1 MQIAMQPSNGL
12 HTFNS
17 LWVWHEKLT
26 TFKVLSTRLP
36 DSQKKKSPS
45 LTLIFQSGVDQQY
58 MTPRFALFSS
68 WKMLT
73 DHPGRSWL
81 FFFFFEELV
90 GHDLIWSYW
99 RSQKIFRYYTSYNE
113 IVLLSFLENYESAV
127 AVATCK
133 KNLSSHVVPSK
144 KRHRWVHFKLYIEL
158 NIITRPTR
166 FIGFFFF
173 FFLF

>member
-1 MQIAMQPSNGL
+1 MTREINYFSKSFFFFWL
-12 HTFNS
+12 I
-17 LWVWHEKLT
+17 L
-26 TFKVLSTRLP
+26 FKVFKYKSSSWFSL
-36 DSQKKKSPS
+36 KKKGSPS
-45 LTLIFQSGVDQQY
+45 LPFIFQSRVVQQY

-81 FFFFFEELV
+81 FFFFEELV

-99 RSQKIFRYYTSYNE
+99 RSQKIFRYHTSYNE

-158 NIITRPTR
+158 NIISRPTR